1 MTPVGGSTPVS
12 VIDKVRRLVMM
23 AGSSLRSLPRI
34 FEIFQSDP
42 DPDAHL
48 PSASGARW
56 WLLRMGLYALRE
68 PLEQALDWVYII
80 DHSIQIGT
88 LKLCLILGIRLR
100 DLPSPSRPLRHHDMR
115 LLALIPTEHSNGQ
128 IVLQQLENATK
139 RTGIPREILSDHG
152 SDVKSGGELF
162 VAAHPETTLVYDAAH
177 QGAILLKRLFQADDR
192 WARFIA
198 QLAQTKSR
206 IQQTLDVFLMSPS
219 LRPKARY
226 MNLAS
231 LLRWSRRILELLAR
245 GTAGGAVTERTKTRY
260 GWMQDYRA
268 VLSEWLRWEDTVRSS
283 VEFIRIH
290 GFFQNC
296 DVELS
301 AHLRARPPAM
311 RHARVE
317 AELIAFARHESAS
330 TRPGEHLVGSS
341 EVEESVFGKLKTL
354 QGDQSSSGFTRY
366 VLSLGALGGDWST
379 TRIKEAL
386 QKTPVKAVQA
396 WCNEHLPV
404 SVQAQRRRAFS
415 NCKP

>member
-42 DPDAHL
+42 DPHAHF

-56 WLLRMGLYALRE
+56 WLLRIGLYALRE
-68 PLEQALDWVYII
+68 PLEQASDWVYII

-88 LKLCLILGIRLR
+88 LKLCLILGIRLH
-100 DLPSPSRPLRHHDMR
+100 DLPSPSRPLRHSDMR

-128 IVLQQLENATK
+128 IVFEQLENTAK

-162 VAAHPETTLVYDAAH
+162 VAAHTETTLVYDAAH
-177 QGAILLKRLFQADDR
+177 HGAIVLKRLFQADDR
-192 WARFIA
+192 WAQFIA
-198 QLAQTKSR
+198 KLGQTKSR
-206 IQQTLDVFLMSPS
+206 LQQTPDAFLMSPG

-245 GTAGGAVTERTKTRY
+245 GTAGGSVTERTRARY
-260 GWMQDYRA
+260 GWMEHYRA
-268 VLSEWLRWEDTVRSS
+268 VLTEWTRWEDTVRSS
-283 VEFIRIH
+283 VEFIRVH
-290 GFFQNC
+290 GFFQDC
-296 DVELS
+296 DVELA
-301 AHLRARPPAM
+301 AHLCARPTAM

-317 AELIAFARHESAS
+317 AELITFACHESAS
-330 TRPGEHLVGSS
+330 AKPGERLVGSS

-354 QGDQSSSGFTRY
+354 EGDQCSSGFTRY
-366 VLSLGALGGDWST
+366 VLSLGAVVGDWTT

-386 QKTPVKAVQA
+386 EKTPVKLVNA
-396 WCNEHLPV
+396 WCKEHLPV
-404 SVQAQRRRAFS
+404 SVQAQRRLAFAPH
-415 NCKP
+415 KP